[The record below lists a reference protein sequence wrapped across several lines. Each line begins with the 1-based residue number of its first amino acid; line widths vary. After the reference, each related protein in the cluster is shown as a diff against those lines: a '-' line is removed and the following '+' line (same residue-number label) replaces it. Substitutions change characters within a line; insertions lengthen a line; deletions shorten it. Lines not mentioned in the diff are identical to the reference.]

1 MSEESAVKVCVRVRP
16 LIQREKSAIQDAEEA
31 VPLYWKTDKH
41 AVCQVDGTKS
51 FNFDRVFN
59 TDETTDKVYQDV
71 AQPLVVS
78 AVNGYNGTIFAYG
91 QTSSGKTFT
100 MMGSQSSLGVIPLAI
115 QDIFKTIDATP
126 NREFLLRVSYMEIYN
141 ETVTDLLC
149 DSRKKKP
156 LEIREDMNRT
166 VYVADL
172 SEEVVV
178 TAKHV
183 LEWIKKGEKNRHY
196 GETKMN
202 ERSSRSHTIFRMILE
217 SREKSEPSNG
227 ENVDGAVMVS
237 HLNLVDL
244 AGSERASQT
253 GAAGLRLKEGCNIN
267 RSLFVIGQVIK
278 KLSDG
283 HAGGFINYRDSK
295 LTRILQN
302 SLGGNAKTVIIC
314 TITPATIEET
324 LSTLQFAS
332 TAKHMKNDP
341 HVNEVLDDEALMKR
355 YRNEIVDLKKR
366 LEEASTFWYMFF
378 SETRAQAT
386 EKIELAQLLLEK
398 EQLQREQEDRI
409 KNLTKMII
417 TSDFSKKEQ
426 KIKNKRRVTWAPG
439 KLRDSLQSSGGF
451 KFDGLPTSEPFVK
464 RMKCEMSTLAEFDDS
479 DCTEIEDSWSHTLD
493 DPFELDASRNVA
505 VRRSRN
511 AYSTLLEEY
520 PLFDGQESACDVA
533 SPQMDDKEAKIA
545 NLERQLQS
553 ERNEKVQLTGMRSF
567 LEKRV
572 SELEQQLQSQT
583 GEVKG
588 AEHEEVKR
596 VLDER
601 IADLERQLLEKEL
614 EQEYVGK
621 GLEERILELEQQH
634 STSKEEYTESKA
646 ALEKRIMELEHSL
659 HIQENQGKDNL
670 QDQLYQKD
678 LLETIQL
685 CEALEAEKEKLLSEM
700 VVLRDACDN
709 MTLENEGL
717 RNEKKELQFKLKEKN
732 EMHEFEALEKEVR
745 HEHEADLMHEITSLK
760 AGTENAEV
768 CIQGL
773 KAELSRAKELIADL
787 QSSVDK
793 DLVEQIHQLRHSLED
808 AETVTR
814 DTKKEFAILRS
825 ENLEMKEKM
834 DEMTVK
840 YQQMEKDMLTSCSQL
855 EAEKLR
861 YKNMQT
867 DLQKELQ
874 QAFNENTKLTALLDG
889 KVPKDLIERIELE
902 RRVAD
907 LKKELKQTFA
917 DKTALKEEVDAS
929 SALQHL
935 PEKVAGLMK
944 QVCRV
949 TNELCIVTSER
960 EGLISKIAE
969 KDSRIHELTEAAKQ
983 ANEKLSETVSKLNDA
998 EMKVVDLTQ
1007 QLSEVQQLLQSTQNC
1022 EIKAESESLI
1032 ADKEQLLNDLQTL
1045 EIQLT
1050 TLSDELK
1057 QKSVEV
1063 SGLQSEKEALT
1074 ESLDRLNVE
1083 LELRTNV
1090 SQLER
1095 MEQGN
1100 KLQQLRGEMEA
1111 LNQEKDCLQQVLE
1124 TVRSER
1130 DALTNVQQDLEKTMT
1145 DLCNTREELNQTQ
1158 QLVGGLNNQI
1168 EEKEAQLASMEERL
1182 VERKLSECVK
1192 KEVSV
1197 DTLGYSN
1204 LLAEKEELLQSRDR
1218 LAVEVQCL
1226 QEELNTSTSRLA
1238 CMERDALEQTCR
1250 LQHLQEKM
1258 ATTTQARDELHQ
1270 KLEVMQLNTEA
1281 VNKVT
1286 EELKLVTSEQ
1296 DILLAERRDTAP
1308 SSETDLQM
1316 EALQER
1322 ISSLVKERDE
1332 LQEILEG
1339 VRTEKNQLKADMQE
1353 NIELS
1358 FEIQEQLRVSQQELE
1373 QHQRLVNDLM
1383 SQIAEK
1389 ELQLSNIEVKEAAN
1403 LEDKVNQ
1410 LTEALNL
1417 LTSERDHLMTER
1429 ALASN
1434 MAQQSEPELH
1444 LGELQEQIS
1453 SLTKERDELQE
1464 ILGRIKTEK
1473 KQLEADLQENIEMA
1487 IDTQEEL
1494 RQQQQQINDL
1504 QKQIAVRES
1513 QVVSGEENLSGIKEL
1528 QEKMTREL
1536 KVVTCEQDNLLAER
1550 RQCGSEYELQLGVL
1564 QEQISSLTKERDK
1577 LQEILESVRAEKDQ
1591 LQADLQE
1598 NIKMAVE
1605 TQEQLRS
1612 TQEHLRQQEQ
1622 LVSDRKSQTA
1632 ERKSLLTDSA
1642 EENKDS
1648 FTQELQEKVLHL
1660 SEELK
1665 LVKCERD
1672 QLLAEKRDIVQG
1684 PETEPQLGVLQEQ
1697 ILSLS
1702 KERGEL
1708 QEILDG
1714 VRAEKNQ
1721 LKADMQENIEM
1732 NIEIQEEL
1740 RQQQQLVSD
1749 LQVQTA
1755 QRESELQEKIN
1766 QVTEELKLVTRE
1778 RDRLAEKRDGDQGLD
1793 TELQLGELQEQISS
1807 LTKERGEL
1815 QEILESVETEKN
1827 QLKAEMQENIE
1838 MTTGIQEELRQQQ
1851 QLVSDLQIQTGQRE
1865 SELQEK
1871 FETQLKHQQQVV
1883 DEFKN
1888 QVAEKE
1894 AQISSLQHKLAE
1906 EINQVTE
1913 ELKLVTREHD
1923 HLAEKRDSDQG
1934 LETELQLGELQEQI
1948 SSLTKERDELQE
1960 ILESV
1965 RAENNQNIEMASKNQ
1980 DELRSAQEELRQQQ
1994 QVVSDLRTQTAKR
2007 ESELQEQV
2015 NQWTH
2020 ELKLVNSERDHLL
2033 AERRDAAELG
2043 DLQEQISSLTKE
2055 RNELREILECVRA
2068 EKNQMKDDLHENIE
2082 MAIETQEELRQQQQ
2096 LVSDLKNQIAARE
2109 SELLEKLNQVTE
2121 ELKLV
2126 TGERNQFSSLTM
2138 ERDELQ
2144 GTLKSVR
2151 AEMDQLR
2158 KTSEEI
2164 LSKSETQ
2171 LKHQQQVA
2179 DEFKSQVAEK
2189 EAQISSLQH
2198 KLAEQIN
2205 QVTEE
2210 LKLVTR
2216 ERDHLA
2222 EKRDGDQGLDTELQ
2236 LGELQE
2242 QISSLTKER
2251 DELQEIRESFKAE
2264 NNQNL
2269 EMASKKQDELRSAQ
2283 EELRQQQ
2290 QLVSDLRTQ
2299 TAKRESE
2306 LQEQVNQVTEELKL
2320 VTGERNQLSSLA
2332 MERDELQGTL
2342 KSVRAEMDQLR
2353 KTSEEIW
2360 SKSET
2365 QLKHQQQVVEE
2376 FKSQVSEKAAQISSL
2391 QHKLA
2396 EQSENHEILRQTQE
2410 ELMHRRQE
2418 VEQLRCQVAKKE
2430 AQISNMQETQADK
2443 LLSLTEELKQSA
2455 TNQSHIM
2462 TQNLSLVQSQE
2473 RLNKELEEL
2482 RTNVSRLERIE
2493 LEALEHEKKL
2503 SQLQADMAALAQERD
2518 ELQKTLDHLQVTMNV
2533 EKSNIELC
2541 LSEEKKENQRLLEKI
2556 AGFEEQV
2563 ASMGSKCSPSVGEME
2578 NLSLRLEGT
2587 DQQLKDC
2594 MQSFHKLKDQFESW
2608 FSNMDTILLNDFG
2621 SQKELVSQLVSPLS
2635 SAQTKPVE
2643 ILNSDIQRMNLQF
2656 KFVLKK
2662 LKFLYTALAQNQME
2676 HHQLTAQCEMDC
2688 YEENKK
2694 QELLVKKIQF
2704 LTDNGSTKY
2713 NDQCENE
2720 RFNGLLEKRDLQ
2732 LQEIRQILSE
2742 LEHIFIKTDTELQ
2755 QELQDREKLKL
2766 KLMALDSSSIP
2777 DLMEILSQEKT
2788 RIKQHV
2794 ELLSQAQKSLALKF
2808 TDFDKKRKSFRF
2820 QSNKQLEEEKKKSET
2835 LIQQLDSLT
2844 NVVPNSG
2851 AALLLQEE
2859 NQRLLDKL
2867 GANEME
2873 IKQMH
2878 LKIKELQGA
2887 LGIAEENA
2895 LEQGRRTNALQGDL
2909 KELKAKLTEKENT
2922 IKGLKINLVHIEA
2935 NVKKGEAPYTEELER
2950 LKTKVVKMEF
2960 ERTVL
2965 SRTCQQE
2972 IDSLKAT
2979 LDLKEDNLRSLREKL
2994 RRMQQDHDETMHEDH
3009 RNQHP
3014 TNAGPLACVSG
3025 FGIVQSTAVLVM
3037 KAEKAKLEAEVHQL
3051 KKKNDHLDSTVLNLQ
3066 DEVSKWKV
3074 RARKLKDSSKAMH
3087 SLTDIERHSG
3097 CLPLSPVKQ
3106 QVSVPQTPS
3115 PRRKLAS
3122 FETLVLN
3129 SPKSKFFDSQTDSM
3143 SVSRPTPFFD
3153 NSSLGMVPG
3162 LEPTKEA
3169 GSETQ
3174 DWWAS
3179 APRKN
3184 DTVSECK
3191 TQ

>member
-16 LIQREKSAIQDAEEA
+16 LIQREKNAIQDAEEA

-178 TAKHV
+178 TAKQV

-366 LEEASTFWYMFF
+366 LEEVF

-583 GEVKG
+583 VEVKG
-588 AEHEEVKR
+588 AEHKEVKR
-596 VLDER
+596 VLDEQ

-621 GLEERILELEQQH
+621 GLKERILELEQQH

-659 HIQENQGKDNL
+659 HIQESQGKDNL

-700 VVLRDACDN
+700 DVLRDACDN

-793 DLVEQIHQLRHSLED
+793 DLVEQIQQLRHSLED

-874 QAFNENTKLTALLDG
+874 QAFNENTKLTTLLDG

-907 LKKELKQTFA
+907 LKKELKQILA

-983 ANEKLSETVSKLNDA
+983 ASEKLSETVSKLNDA

-1124 TVRSER
+1124 TVQSER

-1158 QLVGGLNNQI
+1158 QLVVGLNNQI

-1182 VERKLSECVK
+1182 VERKLSECVE

-1204 LLAEKEELLQSRDR
+1204 LLTEKEELLESRDR
-1218 LAVEVQCL
+1218 LAVEIQHL
-1226 QEELNTSTSRLA
+1226 QEEFNTSTSRLA

-1281 VNKVT
+1281 VNRVT
-1286 EELKLVTSEQ
+1286 EELKLVTSER
-1296 DILLAERRDTAP
+1296 DILLAERRGTVP

-1316 EALQER
+1316 EALQEQ

-1373 QHQRLVNDLM
+1373 QQQRLVNDLK

-1403 LEDKVNQ
+1403 LEDKVLQ

-1494 RQQQQQINDL
+1494 RQQQQQIDDL
-1504 QKQIAVRES
+1504 KKQVAVRES

-1536 KVVTCEQDNLLAER
+1536 KVVTCERDNLLAER

-1577 LQEILESVRAEKDQ
+1577 LQEILECVRAEKDQ

-1605 TQEQLRS
+1605 TQQQLRS

-1622 LVSDRKSQTA
+1622 LVSDWKSQTA

-1665 LVKCERD
+1665 LVKCEHD
-1672 QLLAEKRDIVQG
+1672 QLLAERRDIVQG

-1702 KERGEL
+1702 KERDEL

-1755 QRESELQEKIN
+1755 QRESELQEKSN
-1766 QVTEELKLVTRE
+1766 QVMEELKLVTRE
-1778 RDRLAEKRDGDQGLD
+1778 RDHLAERRGNNQGLE
-1793 TELQLGELQEQISS
+1793 TELQLGELQEQISA
-1807 LTKERGEL
+1807 LTKERDEL
-1815 QEILESVETEKN
+1815 QEMLESVETEKN

-1838 MTTGIQEELRQQQ
+1838 MTTGIQVELRQQQ

-1913 ELKLVTREHD
+1913 ELKLVTRERD

-1934 LETELQLGELQEQI
+1934 LDTELQLGELQEQI

-1965 RAENNQNIEMASKNQ
+1965 RAEINQNLEMASKNQ

-2007 ESELQEQV
+2007 ESELQEKV
-2015 NQWTH
+2015 NQETH
-2020 ELKLVNSERDHLL
+2020 ELKLVTSERDHLL
-2033 AERRDAAELG
+2033 AETRDAAELG

-2055 RNELREILECVRA
+2055 RNELQEILECVRA

-2109 SELLEKLNQVTE
+2109 SELLEKVNQVTE

-2126 TGERNQFSSLTM
+2126 TSEQNQLSSLTM

-2164 LSKSETQ
+2164 WSKSETQ
-2171 LKHQQQVA
+2171 LKHQQQVVE
-2179 DEFKSQVAEK
+2179 EFKSQVAEK

-2222 EKRDGDQGLDTELQ
+2222 EKRDGDQGLFTELQ

-2251 DELQEIRESFKAE
+2251 DELQEILESVKAE

-2269 EMASKKQDELRSAQ
+2269 EMASKKQGELRSAQ

-2306 LQEQVNQVTEELKL
+2306 LQEQVNQVTVELKL
-2320 VTGERNQLSSLA
+2320 VTSEQNQLSSLT

-2396 EQSENHEILRQTQE
+2396 EQSENYEILRQTEE

-2462 TQNLSLVQSQE
+2462 AQNLSLVQSQE

-2533 EKSNIELC
+2533 EKSNIELR

-2556 AGFEEQV
+2556 EGFEEQV
-2563 ASMGSKCSPSVGEME
+2563 ASMGSKCNPSVGEME

-2621 SQKELVSQLVSPLS
+2621 SQKELVSQLLSPLS

-2676 HHQLTAQCEMDC
+2676 HHQLTAQYEMDC

-2713 NDQCENE
+2713 SDQCETE
-2720 RFNGLLEKRDLQ
+2720 RFSGLLEKRDLQ

-2835 LIQQLDSLT
+2835 LIQQLDSIT

-2867 GANEME
+2867 EANEME
-2873 IKQMH
+2873 IKQMQ

-2909 KELKAKLTEKENT
+2909 KELKAKLTEKENA

-2935 NVKKGEAPYTEELER
+2935 KVKKGEAPYTEELER

-3074 RARKLKDSSKAMH
+3074 RARKLKDSSKAMN
-3087 SLTDIERHSG
+3087 SLTDIERHSE

-3122 FETLVLN
+3122 FETLVLD
-3129 SPKSKFFDSQTDSM
+3129 SPKSKFFDSQPDSM

-3169 GSETQ
+3169 GRETQ

>member
-1 MSEESAVKVCVRVRP
+1 F
-16 LIQREKSAIQDAEEA
+16 
-31 VPLYWKTDKH
+31 T
-41 AVCQVDGTKS
+41 
-51 FNFDRVFN
+51 
-59 TDETTDKVYQDV
+59 
-71 AQPLVVS
+71 
-78 AVNGYNGTIFAYG
+78 GTIFAYG

-115 QDIFKTIDATP
+115 QDIFKTIDA
-126 NREFLLRVSYMEIYN
+126 VSCI
-141 ETVTDLLC
+141 
-149 DSRKKKP
+149 
-156 LEIREDMNRT
+156 
-166 VYVADL
+166 
-172 SEEVVV
+172 
-178 TAKHV
+178 H
-183 LEWIKKGEKNRHY
+183 H
-196 GETKMN
+196 
-202 ERSSRSHTIFRMILE
+202 
-217 SREKSEPSNG
+217 SN
-227 ENVDGAVMVS
+227 S
-237 HLNLVDL
+237 YW
-244 AGSERASQT
+244 R
-253 GAAGLRLKEGCNIN
+253 LRLKEGCNIN

-366 LEEASTFWYMFF
+366 LEEVF

-511 AYSTLLEEY
+511 AYSTLSEEY
-520 PLFDGQESACDVA
+520 PLFDGQESAFDVA

-659 HIQENQGKDNL
+659 HIQENQGEDNL
-670 QDQLYQKD
+670 QDQL
-678 LLETIQL
+678 
-685 CEALEAEKEKLLSEM
+685 EKLLSEM
-700 VVLRDACDN
+700 DVLRDACDN

-773 KAELSRAKELIADL
+773 KAELSQAKELIADL

-814 DTKKEFAILRS
+814 DTKKESAILRS

-874 QAFNENTKLTALLDG
+874 QAFNENTKLTTLLDG

-983 ANEKLSETVSKLNDA
+983 ASEKLSETVSKLNDA

-1045 EIQLT
+1045 EMQLT

-1083 LELRTNV
+1083 LELRTNM

-1182 VERKLSECVK
+1182 VERKLSECVE

-1204 LLAEKEELLQSRDR
+1204 LLAEKEDLLQSRDR
-1218 LAVEVQCL
+1218 LAVEVQRL

-1250 LQHLQEKM
+1250 LQHLHEKM

-1281 VNKVT
+1281 VNQVT
-1286 EELKLVTSEQ
+1286 EELKLVTSER
-1296 DILLAERRDTAP
+1296 DILLAERRDTGP

-1353 NIELS
+1353 NIEL
-1358 FEIQEQLRVSQQELE
+1358 
-1373 QHQRLVNDLM
+1373 
-1383 SQIAEK
+1383 A
-1389 ELQLSNIEVKEAAN
+1389 IE
-1403 LEDKVNQ
+1403 
-1410 LTEALNL
+1410 T
-1417 LTSERDHLMTER
+1417 
-1429 ALASN
+1429 
-1434 MAQQSEPELH
+1434 
-1444 LGELQEQIS
+1444 
-1453 SLTKERDELQE
+1453 
-1464 ILGRIKTEK
+1464 
-1473 KQLEADLQENIEMA
+1473 
-1487 IDTQEEL
+1487 
-1494 RQQQQQINDL
+1494 
-1504 QKQIAVRES
+1504 
-1513 QVVSGEENLSGIKEL
+1513 
-1528 QEKMTREL
+1528 
-1536 KVVTCEQDNLLAER
+1536 
-1550 RQCGSEYELQLGVL
+1550 
-1564 QEQISSLTKERDK
+1564 
-1577 LQEILESVRAEKDQ
+1577 
-1591 LQADLQE
+1591 
-1598 NIKMAVE
+1598 
-1605 TQEQLRS
+1605 
-1612 TQEHLRQQEQ
+1612 
-1622 LVSDRKSQTA
+1622 
-1632 ERKSLLTDSA
+1632 
-1642 EENKDS
+1642 
-1648 FTQELQEKVLHL
+1648 
-1660 SEELK
+1660 
-1665 LVKCERD
+1665 
-1672 QLLAEKRDIVQG
+1672 
-1684 PETEPQLGVLQEQ
+1684 
-1697 ILSLS
+1697 
-1702 KERGEL
+1702 
-1708 QEILDG
+1708 
-1714 VRAEKNQ
+1714 
-1721 LKADMQENIEM
+1721 
-1732 NIEIQEEL
+1732 QEEL
-1740 RQQQQLVSD
+1740 RQQQQLVGD
-1749 LQVQTA
+1749 LKNQIA
-1755 QRESELQEKIN
+1755 SRESELLEKLNQVTEELKLVTGERNQFSSLALERDELQETLKSVRAEMDQLRKTSEEILSNSETQLKHQQQVADEFKSQVAEKEAQISSLQHKLAEQMN

-1807 LTKERGEL
+1807 LTKER
-1815 QEILESVETEKN
+1815 
-1827 QLKAEMQENIE
+1827 
-1838 MTTGIQEELRQQQ
+1838 
-1851 QLVSDLQIQTGQRE
+1851 
-1865 SELQEK
+1865 
-1871 FETQLKHQQQVV
+1871 
-1883 DEFKN
+1883 
-1888 QVAEKE
+1888 
-1894 AQISSLQHKLAE
+1894 
-1906 EINQVTE
+1906 
-1913 ELKLVTREHD
+1913 
-1923 HLAEKRDSDQG
+1923 
-1934 LETELQLGELQEQI
+1934 
-1948 SSLTKERDELQE
+1948 DELQE

-1965 RAENNQNIEMASKNQ
+1965 RAENNQN
-1980 DELRSAQEELRQQQ
+1980 
-1994 QVVSDLRTQTAKR
+1994 V
-2007 ESELQEQV
+2007 
-2015 NQWTH
+2015 
-2020 ELKLVNSERDHLL
+2020 
-2033 AERRDAAELG
+2033 
-2043 DLQEQISSLTKE
+2043 
-2055 RNELREILECVRA
+2055 
-2068 EKNQMKDDLHENIE
+2068 
-2082 MAIETQEELRQQQQ
+2082 
-2096 LVSDLKNQIAARE
+2096 
-2109 SELLEKLNQVTE
+2109 
-2121 ELKLV
+2121 
-2126 TGERNQFSSLTM
+2126 
-2138 ERDELQ
+2138 
-2144 GTLKSVR
+2144 
-2151 AEMDQLR
+2151 
-2158 KTSEEI
+2158 
-2164 LSKSETQ
+2164 
-2171 LKHQQQVA
+2171 
-2179 DEFKSQVAEK
+2179 
-2189 EAQISSLQH
+2189 
-2198 KLAEQIN
+2198 
-2205 QVTEE
+2205 
-2210 LKLVTR
+2210 
-2216 ERDHLA
+2216 
-2222 EKRDGDQGLDTELQ
+2222 
-2236 LGELQE
+2236 
-2242 QISSLTKER
+2242 
-2251 DELQEIRESFKAE
+2251 
-2264 NNQNL
+2264 
-2269 EMASKKQDELRSAQ
+2269 EMASKKQDELRSVQ

-2290 QLVSDLRTQ
+2290 QL
-2299 TAKRESE
+2299 
-2306 LQEQVNQVTEELKL
+2306 VNQVTEELKL
-2320 VTGERNQLSSLA
+2320 VTGEQNQLSSLT
-2332 MERDELQGTL
+2332 MERDKLQGTL
-2342 KSVRAEMDQLR
+2342 KSVTAEMDQLR

-2396 EQSENHEILRQTQE
+2396 EQ
-2410 ELMHRRQE
+2410 
-2418 VEQLRCQVAKKE
+2418 
-2430 AQISNMQETQADK
+2430 
-2443 LLSLTEELKQSA
+2443 LLSFTEELKLSA
-2455 TNQSHIM
+2455 ANQSHLM
-2462 TQNLSLVQSQE
+2462 AENLSLVQSQE
-2473 RLNKELEEL
+2473 RLNIELEEL
-2482 RTNVSRLERIE
+2482 RTSVSRLERIE

-2503 SQLQADMAALAQERD
+2503 SQFQGDMATLTQERD
-2518 ELQKTLDHLQVTMNV
+2518 ELQKTLDHLQVTMSV
-2533 EKSNIELC
+2533 EKRNIEL
-2541 LSEEKKENQRLLEKI
+2541 
-2556 AGFEEQV
+2556 
-2563 ASMGSKCSPSVGEME
+2563 
-2578 NLSLRLEGT
+2578 
-2587 DQQLKDC
+2587 DC

-2621 SQKELVSQLVSPLS
+2621 SQKELVSQLLSPLS

-2676 HHQLTAQCEMDC
+2676 HHQLTAQFEMDC

-2694 QELLVKKIQF
+2694 QELLVKKIKF

-2713 NDQCENE
+2713 NDQCETE

-2755 QELQDREKLKL
+2755 QELKDREKLKL

-2873 IKQMH
+2873 IK
-2878 LKIKELQGA
+2878 
-2887 LGIAEENA
+2887 
-2895 LEQGRRTNALQGDL
+2895 
-2909 KELKAKLTEKENT
+2909 AK
-2922 IKGLKINLVHIEA
+2922 
-2935 NVKKGEAPYTEELER
+2935 VKKGEAPYTEELER

-3014 TNAGPLACVSG
+3014 IHAGPLSCGSD

-3051 KKKNDHLDSTVLNLQ
+3051 KKKNDHLDSIVLNLQ

-3087 SLTDIERHSG
+3087 SLTDLERHSE

-3106 QVSVPQTPS
+3106 QVSVPHPPS

-3122 FETLVLN
+3122 SELVLRKLASSETLVLN
-3129 SPKSKFFDSQTDSM
+3129 SPKSKFFDSQPDSM

-3162 LEPTKEA
+3162 LEPPKEA

>member
-156 LEIREDMNRT
+156 LEIREDMN
-166 VYVADL
+166 
-172 SEEVVV
+172 
-178 TAKHV
+178 
-183 LEWIKKGEKNRHY
+183 
-196 GETKMN
+196 
-202 ERSSRSHTIFRMILE
+202 ILE

-366 LEEASTFWYMFF
+366 LEEVF

-426 KIKNKRRVTWAPG
+426 KVKNKRRVTWAPG

-479 DCTEIEDSWSHTLD
+479 DSTEIEDSWSHTLD

-511 AYSTLLEEY
+511 AYSTLSEEY
-520 PLFDGQESACDVA
+520 PLFDGQESAFDVA

-659 HIQENQGKDNL
+659 HIQENQGEDNL

-700 VVLRDACDN
+700 DVLRDACDN

-745 HEHEADLMHEITSLK
+745 HEHEEFILLILECLLK
-760 AGTENAEV
+760 
-768 CIQGL
+768 
-773 KAELSRAKELIADL
+773 
-787 QSSVDK
+787 VDK

-814 DTKKEFAILRS
+814 DTKKESAILRS

-874 QAFNENTKLTALLDG
+874 QAFNENTKLTTLLDG

-983 ANEKLSETVSKLNDA
+983 ASEKLSETVSKLNDA

-1045 EIQLT
+1045 EMQLT

-1145 DLCNTREELNQTQ
+1145 DLYNTREELNQTQ

-1182 VERKLSECVK
+1182 VERKLSECVE

-1218 LAVEVQCL
+1218 LAVEVQRL
-1226 QEELNTSTSRLA
+1226 QEELNTNTSRLA

-1281 VNKVT
+1281 VNQVT
-1286 EELKLVTSEQ
+1286 EELKLVTSER
-1296 DILLAERRDTAP
+1296 DILLAERRDTGP

-1373 QHQRLVNDLM
+1373 QHQILLNDLM

-1403 LEDKVNQ
+1403 LEDKAIDTQEELRQQQQQINDLQKQIAVRESQVVSGEENLSGIKELQ
-1410 LTEALNL
+1410 EKMTRELKVVTCEQDNL
-1417 LTSERDHLMTER
+1417 LAERRQCGSEY
-1429 ALASN
+1429 
-1434 MAQQSEPELH
+1434 ELQ
-1444 LGELQEQIS
+1444 LGVLQEQIS
-1453 SLTKERDELQE
+1453 SLTKERDKLQE
-1464 ILGRIKTEK
+1464 ILESVRAEK
-1473 KQLEADLQENIEMA
+1473 DQLQADLQENIKMA

-1632 ERKSLLTDSA
+1632 LTESA

-1672 QLLAEKRDIVQG
+1672 QLLAERRDIVQG

-1702 KERGEL
+1702 KERDEL

-1755 QRESELQEKIN
+1755 QRESELQEK
-1766 QVTEELKLVTRE
+1766 
-1778 RDRLAEKRDGDQGLD
+1778 
-1793 TELQLGELQEQISS
+1793 
-1807 LTKERGEL
+1807 
-1815 QEILESVETEKN
+1815 
-1827 QLKAEMQENIE
+1827 
-1838 MTTGIQEELRQQQ
+1838 
-1851 QLVSDLQIQTGQRE
+1851 
-1865 SELQEK
+1865 
-1871 FETQLKHQQQVV
+1871 
-1883 DEFKN
+1883 
-1888 QVAEKE
+1888 
-1894 AQISSLQHKLAE
+1894 
-1906 EINQVTE
+1906 
-1913 ELKLVTREHD
+1913 
-1923 HLAEKRDSDQG
+1923 
-1934 LETELQLGELQEQI
+1934 
-1948 SSLTKERDELQE
+1948 
-1960 ILESV
+1960 
-1965 RAENNQNIEMASKNQ
+1965 
-1980 DELRSAQEELRQQQ
+1980 
-1994 QVVSDLRTQTAKR
+1994 
-2007 ESELQEQV
+2007 
-2015 NQWTH
+2015 
-2020 ELKLVNSERDHLL
+2020 
-2033 AERRDAAELG
+2033 
-2043 DLQEQISSLTKE
+2043 
-2055 RNELREILECVRA
+2055 
-2068 EKNQMKDDLHENIE
+2068 
-2082 MAIETQEELRQQQQ
+2082 AIETQEELRQQQQ
-2096 LVSDLKNQIAARE
+2096 LVGDLKNQIAARE
-2109 SELLEKLNQVTE
+2109 SELLEKLNQVRK

-2126 TGERNQFSSLTM
+2126 TGERNQFSSLTL

-2164 LSKSETQ
+2164 LSNSETQ

-2242 QISSLTKER
+2242 QITSLTKEK
-2251 DELQEIRESFKAE
+2251 DELQEILESVKVE
-2264 NNQNL
+2264 NNQNV
-2269 EMASKKQDELRSAQ
+2269 EMASKKQDELRSVQ

-2320 VTGERNQLSSLA
+2320 VTGEQNQLSSLT
-2332 MERDELQGTL
+2332 MERDKLQGTL
-2342 KSVRAEMDQLR
+2342 KSVTAEMDQLR

-2360 SKSET
+2360 SK
-2365 QLKHQQQVVEE
+2365 
-2376 FKSQVSEKAAQISSL
+2376 
-2391 QHKLA
+2391 
-2396 EQSENHEILRQTQE
+2396 SENHEILRQTQE

-2462 TQNLSLVQSQE
+2462 AQNLSLVQSQE

-2482 RTNVSRLERIE
+2482 RTNVSCLERIE

-2533 EKSNIELC
+2533 EKSNIEL
-2541 LSEEKKENQRLLEKI
+2541 
-2556 AGFEEQV
+2556 
-2563 ASMGSKCSPSVGEME
+2563 
-2578 NLSLRLEGT
+2578 
-2587 DQQLKDC
+2587 
-2594 MQSFHKLKDQFESW
+2594 
-2608 FSNMDTILLNDFG
+2608 
-2621 SQKELVSQLVSPLS
+2621 
-2635 SAQTKPVE
+2635 
-2643 ILNSDIQRMNLQF
+2643 
-2656 KFVLKK
+2656 
-2662 LKFLYTALAQNQME
+2662 
-2676 HHQLTAQCEMDC
+2676 
-2688 YEENKK
+2688 
-2694 QELLVKKIQF
+2694 
-2704 LTDNGSTKY
+2704 
-2713 NDQCENE
+2713 
-2720 RFNGLLEKRDLQ
+2720 
-2732 LQEIRQILSE
+2732 
-2742 LEHIFIKTDTELQ
+2742 
-2755 QELQDREKLKL
+2755 
-2766 KLMALDSSSIP
+2766 
-2777 DLMEILSQEKT
+2777 
-2788 RIKQHV
+2788 
-2794 ELLSQAQKSLALKF
+2794 SLALKF

-2873 IKQMH
+2873 IK
-2878 LKIKELQGA
+2878 
-2887 LGIAEENA
+2887 
-2895 LEQGRRTNALQGDL
+2895 
-2909 KELKAKLTEKENT
+2909 AK
-2922 IKGLKINLVHIEA
+2922 
-2935 NVKKGEAPYTEELER
+2935 VKKGEAPYTEELER

-2994 RRMQQDHDETMHEDH
+2994 RRMQQDHDETRKPGYEDCIAA
-3009 RNQHP
+3009 
-3014 TNAGPLACVSG
+3014 AGTISVCSAAAGFSG
-3025 FGIVQSTAVLVM
+3025 
-3037 KAEKAKLEAEVHQL
+3037 
-3051 KKKNDHLDSTVLNLQ
+3051 
-3066 DEVSKWKV
+3066 
-3074 RARKLKDSSKAMH
+3074 
-3087 SLTDIERHSG
+3087 SG
-3097 CLPLSPVKQ
+3097 GLG
-3106 QVSVPQTPS
+3106 
-3115 PRRKLAS
+3115 
-3122 FETLVLN
+3122 TLVLA
-3129 SPKSKFFDSQTDSM
+3129 FL
-3143 SVSRPTPFFD
+3143 V
-3153 NSSLGMVPG
+3153 
-3162 LEPTKEA
+3162 EIE
-3169 GSETQ
+3169 
-3174 DWWAS
+3174 
-3179 APRKN
+3179 
-3184 DTVSECK
+3184 
-3191 TQ
+3191 